1 VKQQIIHVGKLQAA
15 KVAAVMYLMLSI
27 PLAAVMM
34 FAPAPEGGGYG
45 WGMFL
50 FVVVGYVLAGAI
62 ISFLGAWLYNGVAR
76 LIGGIEFT
84 VVEVEQ
90 R

>member
-1 VKQQIIHVGKLQAA
+1 MKLQIIHVGKLQAA
-15 KVAAVMYLMLSI
+15 KVAAVMYLILSI

-34 FAPAPEGGGYG
+34 LAPPHGSAGLG
-45 WGMFL
+45 WGMFFL
-50 FVVVGYVLAGAI
+50 VVVMYVLAGAVF
-62 ISFLGAWLYNGVAR
+62 SFLGAWLYNGVVR